1 VISLVHHYFKIHG
14 LGEKRLIIHA
24 DNCAGQNKNNA
35 MIQYLTWR
43 VINGLHDQ
51 IKYCF
56 MVAGHT
62 KFSPDG
68 FFGLIKLKLRNS
80 EVQDLSDLV
89 QVVHDST
96 VGGYNTA
103 QTIYDSNGI
112 QKVHFYKWTEFLNK
126 TFTKIPQILQQHHF
140 NISNKNNGIVDIQ
153 TKVDGEKIEVSILK
167 KDISSSIEFPSLL
180 LAKELSAERQW
191 YLYEQIR
198 EHVPNPIKKDKYCP
212 KPLIPKP
219 SKGKSKIDSI

>member
-1 VISLVHHYFKIHG
+1 MISLVDHYFKTHG

-24 DNCAGQNKNNA
+24 DNCSGQNKNNA

-43 VINGLHDQ
+43 VINNLHDQ

-68 FFGLIKLKLRNS
+68 FFGLIKLKLRHS

-89 QVVHDST
+89 QVIHDST
-96 VGGYNTA
+96 TGGFNTA
-103 QTIYDSNGI
+103 QTIYDSNRV

-126 TFTKIPQILQQHHF
+126 TFTKVPQILQQHHF
-140 NISNKNNGIVDIQ
+140 NISNENNGIVNIQ

-167 KDISSSIEFPSLL
+167 KNISPSIEFPSLL

-198 EHVPNPIKKDKYCP
+198 EHVTDPDKKDKYCP

-219 SKGKSKIDSI
+219 NQK

>member
-1 VISLVHHYFKIHG
+1 
-14 LGEKRLIIHA
+14 
-24 DNCAGQNKNNA
+24 
-35 MIQYLTWR
+35 
-43 VINGLHDQ
+43 
-51 IKYCF
+51 

-68 FFGLIKLKLRNS
+68 FFGLIKLKLRYS

-96 VGGYNTA
+96 IGGFNTA
-103 QTIYDSNGI
+103 QTIHDSNGI
-112 QKVHFYKWTEFLNK
+112 QKVHFYKWTEFLNE

-140 NISNKNNGIVDIQ
+140 DISNKNGIVNIQ
-153 TKVDGEKIEVSILK
+153 TKIDGEKIEVSILK
-167 KDISSSIEFPSLL
+167 KNTSSSIEFPSLL
-180 LAKELSAERQW
+180 LAKKLSAERQW

-198 EHVPNPIKKDKYCP
+198 EHVTDPNKKDKYCP

-219 SKGKSKIDSI
+219 SKDKSKINSI